1 MLNHASV
8 NEPNGCLQVQK
19 NDVDQVQSTP
29 HDVSRTLAIL
39 PSGKHQLN
47 LRTCPPELL
56 LFVKPRTTPF
66 GLKENRAFNFHGSVV
81 PGEVLSL
88 VSRRRTCPSKEWGE
102 KKVFSCAIHRVC
114 GETSKWWIAS
124 VHPEGHR
131 QRRRPLL
138 SQLKLVLENDR
149 REDPHPAQRPRAEQ
163 GWGLAGAGRGG
174 CDRDVHRP
182 QDEQQEQGE

>member
-1 MLNHASV
+1 MFTGS
-8 NEPNGCLQVQK
+8 EI
-19 NDVDQVQSTP
+19 DVDQVQSTP
-29 HDVSRTLAIL
+29 NDVPRTLAIL

-56 LFVKPRTTPF
+56 LFVWPRTTPF
-66 GLKENRAFNFHGSVV
+66 GLKGDGAFNFIGRR
-81 PGEVLSL
+81 GLL
-88 VSRRRTCPSKEWGE
+88 VRLTSSNLVHQGG
-102 KKVFSCAIHRVC
+102 KKVFSCAIYRVC

-149 REDPHPAQRPRAEQ
+149 REDTHPAQGPRAEQ
-163 GWGLAGAGRGG
+163 GWGLTGAGRGG

-182 QDEQQEQGE
+182 QDEQQEQSE